1 MEYLPLSILAGV
13 LTMLAPCV
21 LPLLPVILSGA
32 SQGGSWRRPLVIIAA
47 VCSSIFL
54 FTLLIKTGAQSAGI
68 SEKFLRVVSGVVL
81 VLYGL
86 ITVFPQIWETIE
98 IKLNLNARAASLL
111 NKAGNAGKVV
121 AKAGDDASKAENSAK
136 SGLLSEILI
145 GLSLGPVFSSCSPTY
160 AIIVAAILPV
170 DFTTGLINLLAY
182 TISFGLALSAVA
194 ILGNRLIKAA
204 RWATDPYSI
213 LRRALGLLFIFIG
226 LLIITGLDKQIVAW
240 VLETGYL
247 DITRIENSLLGDKEI
262 VL

>member
-32 SQGGSWRRPLVIIAA
+32 SKGGSWRRPLVIIAA

-68 SEKFLRVVSGVVL
+68 SEKLLTVISGVVL

-86 ITVFPQIWETIE
+86 ITVFPQIWEAIE
-98 IKLNLNARAASLL
+98 IRLNLNAKAASLL
-111 NKAGNAGKVV
+111 NKAG
-121 AKAGDDASKAENSAK
+121 KAGVTDNKQSG
-136 SGLLSEILI
+136 GLLSEILI

-170 DFTTGLINLLAY
+170 DFTTGLINLAAY

-194 ILGNRLIKAA
+194 ILGHKLIKAA

-240 VLETGYL
+240 VLETGFL